1 MKLTRLIGEIPI
13 SRVNGRLAPSRD
25 CDLRFL
31 KPDPDITSLHSRA
44 QNVKPG
50 GLFVAIQGFAAD
62 GHDYIDQALANG
74 AVAVVV
80 QKPLRLSTS
89 VASIEVEDTRRALA
103 ALAASFYGH
112 PSEKLV
118 VVGITG
124 TNGKT
129 TTSYLIERIL
139 LQAGYAPGVIGTVN
153 YRYAGETY
161 DNPVTTP
168 ESLDLQRILAR
179 MLAAGVTHVI
189 LEVSS
194 HALDLHRVDDCWM
207 DVGVFTNLSQDH
219 LDYHKDIETYWR
231 CKKSLFTDIL
241 RSGPKQKRA
250 AAVINRND
258 PKGEELVRIVG
269 LKKITVGDARDNT
282 VQSDITKQNLSGIA
296 GRIDTPAGSF
306 DFRSSLVG
314 RYNCENILCAAGV
327 AVALDIPTA
336 AIKAGIESAAVI
348 PGRLEPIPNQG
359 QRFVYVD
366 YAHTPD
372 ALRNVLAALT
382 AMVGR
387 RLLCVF
393 GCGGDRDRGKRPQM
407 GKIAAQ
413 MCDLAVVTSDNPRSE
428 PPLVII
434 DQILVGT
441 RQVCRRE
448 YSAAELGNGTP
459 EKGYA
464 VEPDRRKAIRLAI
477 AASNP
482 GDTVLIAGKGHETYQ
497 ILGGKTIAFD
507 DRTVA
512 AQALADV
519 MCEASKE
526 GNPK

>member
-1 MKLTRLIGEIPI
+1 MKLASLIGEIRI
-13 SRVNGRLAPSRD
+13 SRVNGRKARRQGD
-25 CDLRFL
+25 VVRFL
-31 KPDPDITSLHSRA
+31 KPDPDIASLHSRA

-62 GHDYIDQALANG
+62 GHDYIDQALENG
-74 AVAVVV
+74 AAAVVV
-80 QKPLRLSTS
+80 QNPVRLSS
-89 VASIEVEDTRRALA
+89 GVPSIEVEDTRKALA

-129 TTSYLIERIL
+129 TTSYLIERIFL
-139 LQAGYAPGVIGTVN
+139 HAGCAPGVIGTVN
-153 YRYAGETY
+153 YRYAGKTY
-161 DNPVTTP
+161 ANPVTTP
-168 ESLDLQRILAR
+168 ESLDLQRILDR

-194 HALDLHRVDDCWM
+194 HALDLHRVDGCWM

-219 LDYHKDIETYWR
+219 LDYHKDMERYWR
-231 CKKSLFTDIL
+231 CKKTLFTDIL
-241 RSGPKQKRA
+241 RSGPKKKRA

-258 PKGEELVRIVG
+258 PKGEELVRIAG
-269 LKKITVGDARDNT
+269 LKKITVGDAHDNT
-282 VQSDITKQNLSGIA
+282 VRSDISEQDLSGIA

-327 AVALDIPTA
+327 AVALDMSPA
-336 AIKAGIESAAVI
+336 AIKAGIENTAVI

-359 QRFVYVD
+359 RRFVYVD
-366 YAHTPD
+366 YAHTPE
-372 ALRNVLAALT
+372 ALRNVLAALS
-382 AMVGR
+382 AIAGR
-387 RLLCVF
+387 RVLCVF

-434 DQILVGT
+434 DEILVGT
-441 RQVCRRE
+441 RQICRRE
-448 YSAAELGNGTP
+448 YKAAELGNGTP
-459 EKGYA
+459 EKGYT
-464 VEPDRRKAIRLAI
+464 VEPDRRKAILLAI
-477 AASNP
+477 AASRP

-497 ILGGKTIAFD
+497 ILGDKTIAFD
-507 DRTVA
+507 DRSVA
-512 AQALADV
+512 AQALAGVTCD
-519 MCEASKE
+519 ASKKE
-526 GNPK
+526 NPT